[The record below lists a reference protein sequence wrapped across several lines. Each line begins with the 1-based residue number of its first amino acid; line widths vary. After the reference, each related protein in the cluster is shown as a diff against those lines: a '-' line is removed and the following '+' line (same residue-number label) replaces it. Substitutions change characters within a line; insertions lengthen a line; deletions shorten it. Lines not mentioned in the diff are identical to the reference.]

1 MQATKHPL
9 VSKVS
14 DLQASSWDAEFVV
27 IKYCTIVHRL
37 LCISQMETVP
47 VTRFVARIKQRRTFF
62 LSFFIMTY
70 KWWMIISICF
80 MANCLFLGIWFSIF
94 NRLPFILWVC
104 ADFVFCVPSPT
115 CFLKG
120 NDTCFT
126 VIYIKWKQTCQYDR
140 ELLKH
145 SVTATYHGP

>member
-14 DLQASSWDAEFVV
+14 DLQASFWDAEFVV

-62 LSFFIMTY
+62 LSFFFRNDLQVVNDY
-70 KWWMIISICF
+70 LHLFHGELS
-80 MANCLFLGIWFSIF
+80 FLGNMILHF

-126 VIYIKWKQTCQYDR
+126 NNIYQMETD
-140 ELLKH
+140 LP
-145 SVTATYHGP
+145 V

>member
-62 LSFFIMTY
+62 LSFFFRNDLQVVNDY
-70 KWWMIISICF
+70 LHLFHGELS
-80 MANCLFLGIWFSIF
+80 FLG
-94 NRLPFILWVC
+94 NMILH
-104 ADFVFCVPSPT
+104 F
-115 CFLKG
+115 
-120 NDTCFT
+120 
-126 VIYIKWKQTCQYDR
+126 
-140 ELLKH
+140 
-145 SVTATYHGP
+145 